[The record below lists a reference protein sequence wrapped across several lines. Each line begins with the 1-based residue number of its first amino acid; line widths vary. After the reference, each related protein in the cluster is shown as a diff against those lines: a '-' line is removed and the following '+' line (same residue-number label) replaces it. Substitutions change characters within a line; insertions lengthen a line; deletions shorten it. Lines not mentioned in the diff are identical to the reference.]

1 VQLSSAKRI
10 FPNIGHHR
18 RRENPVFEAISS
30 IQEGRATDALEKF
43 CGIHG
48 RDFDTVQRQLEFTFT
63 SSSDGGRKDIT
74 LNEIFLS
81 AKFQPDLHYIVDVAL
96 TLPVTTA
103 SVERAF
109 SRLRLIKSHLRTTMS
124 ASRLQSLVR
133 ISANLH
139 LTNQIP
145 LSHLM
150 EQFTKFERRVI
161 FK

>member
-1 VQLSSAKRI
+1 LDIIDEEKTLFLKQFRPFKKAVQQTLWRNFVAY
-10 FPNIGHHR
+10 
-18 RRENPVFEAISS
+18 
-30 IQEGRATDALEKF
+30 
-43 CGIHG
+43 
-48 RDFDTVQRQLEFTFT
+48 TVQRQLEFTFT
-63 SSSDGGRKDIT
+63 SLSDGGRKDIT

-81 AKFQPDLHYIVDVAL
+81 TKFQPDLHYIVDVAL

-150 EQFTKFERRVI
+150 EEFTKFERRVI